1 MSIKLRQIDEAGF
14 LYNLMRSNM
23 KFSNVNKDELH
34 ESAKRCAW
42 ECVDEIM
49 GHTNSD
55 IDYWMKVKKKI
66 EKL

>member
-1 MSIKLRQIDEAGF
+1 MSIKLRPIDEARF
-14 LYNLMRSNM
+14 LYNMMRANILSD
-23 KFSNVNKDELH
+23 NKKERH
-34 ESAKRCAW
+34 QSAKNCAW

-49 GHTNSD
+49 GHTGSD